1 MLLNSYFM
9 SWPKEYLL
17 FSVNLPVA
25 MSGGHIS
32 FSMGIASFITEISSP
47 EQRTFRLASVHF
59 VKSLGGP
66 VGTKIGA
73 YLWDKGGYMVVFGV
87 SLAGKFITLI
97 ILVIRLMI
105 IFELSLKRIKILSI
119 SDLRCSSGDQEGLRR
134 KTKSDPKRDTCSAL
148 DTSRTLSRPS
158 SRQGLTT
165 RDSTS

>member
-97 ILVIRLMI
+97 ILVIRLMT
-105 IFELSLKRIKILSI
+105 IFELSLERFKI
-119 SDLRCSSGDQEGLRR
+119 Q
-134 KTKSDPKRDTCSAL
+134 
-148 DTSRTLSRPS
+148 
-158 SRQGLTT
+158 
-165 RDSTS
+165 